1 MYYEMLGKKN
11 DAFLDFFFLQRMKIC
26 ATSCLKF
33 QGKQV
38 TTPGNCTDCSNR
50 ILEEKR
56 GKKIESHWQ
65 RQQGRCK
72 SKYSSSKTR
81 ANQHSTARWKTESEF
96 IPVPLFDSLCAWD
109 LRWQEA
115 VAASL
120 NNLLFTLPSWQLLFF
135 LSSRLHLLQQA
146 AFLLLSYH
154 SWPSNTLETLAST
167 PIGPPSLRLRDLM
180 RRPLVAYLRS
190 FFCRRTTTEKEERA
204 AEGENRL
211 RINKTQTP

>member
-1 MYYEMLGKKN
+1 MYYEMLGKKMMHFWIFFFFKGWRFVQLLVWSFKEN
-11 DAFLDFFFLQRMKIC
+11 KLQLQVTVLTAVTAFL
-26 ATSCLKF
+26 
-33 QGKQV
+33 
-38 TTPGNCTDCSNR
+38 
-50 ILEEKR
+50 KR
-56 GKKIESHWQ
+56 RGGKKIESHWQ

-120 NNLLFTLPSWQLLFF
+120 NNLPFTLPSWQLLFF

-146 AFLLLSYH
+146 AFLLFSYH